1 MVDKKNFLK
10 IIKLPLLLVVLFSI
24 LFLMPTT
31 FSRYQ
36 NRAVSNTGISVAY
49 YVVDANYFTDEI
61 FLTDLLPSSEPYVYN
76 FDVSNFKR
84 GKRTETNIEYELS
97 IRTTT
102 NLPLRYYLYL
112 NESYTTSGAQSIISS
127 DVTALDSDNTYFR
140 TMKAN
145 IENFTYTQDQTNH
158 YQLVVYFPET
168 FDDYDYQD
176 VYESIEITID
186 SRQKL
191 DSDTQN
197 N

>member
-1 MVDKKNFLK
+1 MVDRKNFLK

-49 YVVDANYFTDEI
+49 YVVDTNYFTDEI

-145 IENFTYTQDQTNH
+145 IENFTYMQDQTNH